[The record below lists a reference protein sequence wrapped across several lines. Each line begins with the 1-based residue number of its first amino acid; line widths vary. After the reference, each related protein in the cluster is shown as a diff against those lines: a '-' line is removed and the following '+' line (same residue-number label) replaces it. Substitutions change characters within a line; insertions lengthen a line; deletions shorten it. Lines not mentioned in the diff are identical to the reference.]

1 MSTATVSNVLDQH
14 LEEAAFLAEVRDYA
28 VRAPHYD
35 LRHLQRLEERIEAHL
50 DGLRVAGP
58 TALDAL
64 AAQLHPQ
71 AVGEL
76 FVCNVLALEREDLP
90 TCAALLRE
98 YGSSSETERA
108 LSAALGWLDWTR
120 IEAPVER
127 MLASADPL
135 ARRLGLAACG
145 MHRRDP
151 GPALLAALAHADPRV
166 LARAA
171 RTAGEL
177 RRHDLMIELRVHRL
191 HEDAAVRF
199 WCNWATAQLGDEEA
213 LAVLRDFAAE
223 EGDWQFRAL
232 PVLLAWQPRELSMA
246 WIRQLTQDP
255 ERRRLAI
262 RAAGLF
268 CDPQTIPWLIR
279 QMQEPPLARAAGE
292 AFALITGADLAELD
306 LELRSTPDYD
316 AGPSDDPDDPEV
328 AMDPD
333 TDLAWP
339 DPALVAAWWQANE
352 QRFANGQAHLLGAPL
367 SEAQCHQVLRKGWQ
381 RQRVAAAALLARFQ
395 PRQVLFPC
403 SAPVPRQER
412 LLSEMTN

>member
-1 MSTATVSNVLDQH
+1 MSTPPIATVLDQH
-14 LEEAAFLAEVRDYA
+14 LEEAAFLAELRDYA

-35 LRHLQRLEERIEAHL
+35 LLHLQRLEERIEAHL
-50 DGLRVAGP
+50 DGLRIAGP
-58 TALDAL
+58 AAQEAL

-71 AVGEL
+71 AAGEL
-76 FVCNVLALEREDLP
+76 FVCCVLALERGDVVA
-90 TCAALLRE
+90 CAALLRD
-98 YGSSSETERA
+98 YGSSPEAERA
-108 LSAALGWLDWTR
+108 LAAALGWLDWPR
-120 IEAPVER
+120 IAAPVER
-127 MLASADPL
+127 MLASADAL

-177 RRHDLMIELRVHRL
+177 RRHDLMTELRVHRR

-213 LAVLRDFAAE
+213 LAVLRDFATE
-223 EGDWQFRAL
+223 DGEWQFRAL

-255 ERRRLAI
+255 VRRRLAI

-268 CDPQTIPWLIR
+268 GDPQTVPWLIR

-316 AGPSDDPDDPEV
+316 AGPSDDPNDPNV

-339 DPALVAAWWQANE
+339 DPTLVTHWWQVNA

-367 SEAQCHQVLRKGWQ
+367 SEAQCRTVLRKGWQ

-395 PRQVLFPC
+395 PRQMLFPC
-403 SAPVPRQER
+403 SAPVPRQQS
-412 LLSEMTN
+412 LLSELK